1 MEQEPGAAMR
11 AAREAAAAAL
21 PAPAEELGDE
31 ADGGVRKRRK
41 LAAAEEAL
49 RHQETAVPRGGSG
62 GSDGGSGGG
71 GGGCGSGTMAWLAD
85 SEDVQLPWARRKAA
99 AEGAAAVTAA
109 AVDAA
114 AAITA
119 DCRGASAAD
128 DTAAALAPA
137 RAEDVRRALEQERQI
152 EEDATLAL
160 ALQAADAEELAEQS
174 RPWRDAP
181 DVGVEGDS
189 KELRGLASMADQC
202 DQDREERSFGGCA
215 DPRTFRLLR
224 IEGLPE
230 WANDGC
236 VGITEV
242 IQGDIQWA
250 VLSNYMVDLKW
261 LLPACPLLRRIRRVV
276 MVHGEDKSL
285 PRLQAEKPKN
295 WVLYKPPLRIP
306 WGTHHSK
313 AMLLVYPQGVRVVVH
328 TANLI
333 EVDWSYK
340 SQGLWMQDFPCK
352 EHGCERQT
360 SVFEDDLLDY
370 LTALEWPGCLVPAAD
385 GDGCDVK
392 VDMSFFRRFDY
403 SGATVRLVGSVPGY
417 HQGSNLAKWG
427 HMKLR
432 DILQQ
437 EKCFPSVFRGSPLV
451 YQFSSLGSLDE
462 KWMEEFLISVSS
474 GSCSSGCPLGVARDV
489 RCIWPTVEDIRW
501 SLEGYAAGGCVPGP
515 EKNVEKAFLTKYWS
529 RWQADDSGRARAMP
543 HIKTFVRYSGSRLA
557 WVLLTSS
564 NLSKAAWG
572 ALQKNNKQLM
582 VRSYEL
588 GVLFLPSLLAK
599 AGSRTATYAV
609 NPEPVPG
616 LSFPVKSS
624 SAVQDVDNAASVDVE
639 LQTRDWKADR
649 AGGGSHE
656 IVIPLPYALPPA
668 TYSTSDTPWAW
679 DRVYRA
685 PDAHGRLWP
694 RSLNLYK

>member
-1 MEQEPGAAMR
+1 MEQDPGAALR
-11 AAREAAAAAL
+11 ATREAAAAAL
-21 PAPAEELGDE
+21 PAPAEELRDE
-31 ADGGVRKRRK
+31 ADGG
-41 LAAAEEAL
+41 
-49 RHQETAVPRGGSG
+49 
-62 GSDGGSGGG
+62 
-71 GGGCGSGTMAWLAD
+71 
-85 SEDVQLPWARRKAA
+85 LPWARKG
-99 AEGAAAVTAA
+99 GAAATAA
-109 AVDAA
+109 AAAADAA

-128 DTAAALAPA
+128 DTAAALAQVL
-137 RAEDVRRALEQERQI
+137 AEEVRRAAEQSRQI
-152 EEDATLAL
+152 EEDAALAL

-181 DVGVEGDS
+181 GVGVEGDS
-189 KELRGLASMADQC
+189 KELRESASMSDQC
-202 DQDREERSFGGCA
+202 NQERGRGASVAVQTPAPSACFASRASPSGPMMVAWASLTSSRYSALGNN
-215 DPRTFRLLR
+215 PVSW
-224 IEGLPE
+224 LPLS
-230 WANDGC
+230 
-236 VGITEV
+236 
-242 IQGDIQWA
+242 QGDIQWA

-285 PRLQAEKPKN
+285 PRLQAEKPQN

-313 AMLLVYPQGVRVVVH
+313 AMLLVYPQGVRIVVH

-352 EHGCERQT
+352 MQGCERQT

-385 GDGCDVK
+385 GDGGDVK

-432 DILQQ
+432 NILQQ
-437 EKCFPSVFRGSPLV
+437 ETCFPSVFRGSPLV

-515 EKNVEKAFLTKYWS
+515 EKNVEKAFLTKYWC

-599 AGSRTATYAV
+599 ARSRRSTYAY
-609 NPEPVPG
+609 NPDAVPG
-616 LSFPVKSS
+616 LSFPVESS
-624 SAVQDVDNAASVDVE
+624 SGVQDVDTAASVDVE
-639 LQTRDWKADR
+639 LRARDWKTDR

-668 TYSTSDTPWAW
+668 TYSTNGEHRLLLRAVLAGADHINLGLGTECIVHLTFTGDYGHVPLICINSDQPATL
-679 DRVYRA
+679 D
-685 PDAHGRLWP
+685 LMF
-694 RSLNLYK
+694 

>member
-1 MEQEPGAAMR
+1 MTPLPVVLPPSDVPRRAAGGVSGGLAAADPGAALR
-11 AAREAAAAAL
+11 ATREAAAAAL
-21 PAPAEELGDE
+21 PAPAEELRDE
-31 ADGGVRKRRK
+31 ADGG
-41 LAAAEEAL
+41 
-49 RHQETAVPRGGSG
+49 G
-62 GSDGGSGGG
+62 
-71 GGGCGSGTMAWLAD
+71 
-85 SEDVQLPWARRKAA
+85 AA
-99 AEGAAAVTAA
+99 AEGAPAAAAAAAATAA
-109 AVDAA
+109 DAA
-114 AAITA
+114 AAITAGA

-128 DTAAALAPA
+128 DTAAPLAPA
-137 RAEDVRRALEQERQI
+137 LAEDVRRALEQLQQI
-152 EEDATLAL
+152 EEDAALAL
-160 ALQAADAEELAEQS
+160 ALQRVPQAADAEELAEQS
-174 RPWRDAP
+174 RHQRDAP
-181 DVGVEGDS
+181 GVGVEGDS
-189 KELRGLASMADQC
+189 KELRGLASMSDQC
-202 DQDREERSFGGCA
+202 KQEREESSIGGGA
-215 DPRTFRLLR
+215 DPCTFRLLR
-224 IEGLPE
+224 VEGLPE

-236 VGITEV
+236 VGITDV

-276 MVHGEDKSL
+276 MVHGEDKTL
-285 PRLQAEKPKN
+285 PRLQAEKPEN

-385 GDGCDVK
+385 GDGGAVK

-432 DILQQ
+432 HILQQ
-437 EKCFPSVFRGSPLV
+437 EKCFPSVFQGSPLA

-599 AGSRTATYAV
+599 ARSRRSTYAY
-609 NPEPVPG
+609 NPDAVPG

-624 SAVQDVDNAASVDVE
+624 SGLQDVDNAASVDVE

-668 TYSTSDTPWAW
+668 TYSTNDKPWAW

-685 PDAHGRLWP
+685 PDVHGRLWP